1 MFPEVVA
8 LLEAALAAQAA
19 VQLHHAVHVVAVHP
33 QRLGRGKALEA
44 RHAPEGLDPWTLR
57 IPWKKARG
65 RPSAPPYQLLRRR
78 HGTHSG
84 TIAIKVNRN
93 CLIELRKTVSQ
104 N

>member
-93 CLIELRKTVSQ
+93 CLIKLRKTVSQ